1 MSDTERNE
9 RIEKALDMLR
19 GDRDSLRASLEPE
32 AILKRICERVEITA
46 RNLGLPVWAMISDLT
61 GHGSGVSSAIHY
73 LYGELDEQEAT
84 K

>member
-1 MSDTERNE
+1 MSDSKQNE

-19 GDRDSLRASLEPE
+19 GDRDRFRASLEPE
-32 AILKRICERVEITA
+32 AILKRICRTAEIRSRQENVPA
-46 RNLGLPVWAMISDLT
+46 WSIISNIT
-61 GHGSGVSSAIHY
+61 GHGSGVSSAIYY